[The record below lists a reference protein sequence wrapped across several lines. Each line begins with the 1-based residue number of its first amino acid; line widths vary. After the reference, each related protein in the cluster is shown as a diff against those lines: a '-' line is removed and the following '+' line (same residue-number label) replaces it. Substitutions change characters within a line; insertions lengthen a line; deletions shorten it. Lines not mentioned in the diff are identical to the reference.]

1 MRLSNV
7 ILSTQQEASL
17 DGILVVDEH
26 GQVLSF
32 NHRFVELWGIPPEA
46 TASGSA
52 ARVLESMVDNLVDPE
67 AFQAQVAHLHEHR
80 EEKSEEEIALKDRR
94 DFDCY
99 SVPIFGANGRYYG
112 RVWYFRDVTE
122 RRRAEQGLKASETR
136 FQALIEHSTDVF
148 AILGADGRFTYCS
161 PSATRQLG
169 YDPDELVG
177 QPGFDFL
184 HPDDVP
190 RVRTTFDTVL
200 QRDQASAREA
210 FRLRHKDGSWR
221 ALESTAK
228 NLLSEP
234 AVAGVVVNA
243 RDDTERQRSEA
254 AVRRSEAE
262 HRDLLEHAPLGVY
275 RSSPDGRFLA
285 VNRALIRMLGY
296 ESAEE
301 MLRLDMAGDVFAHPE
316 RYGALVAQLGESG
329 YVQSEAGWTRKD
341 GRPIAVRLNVRM
353 VRSPDGE
360 PEYLEGLVED
370 VTEQRNL
377 ENQFRQSQRM
387 EAVGR
392 LAGGVAHDFNN
403 VLTTITGCSDLLLED
418 LGPEDPKRPEVEA
431 IKAAAARAAS
441 LTQQL
446 LAFSRKQVLQT
457 QVLNLNKV
465 VQTLEK
471 MLRRLIGEDV
481 TLQVALS
488 SKLGAVRAD
497 PGQIEQV
504 VLNLAVNSRD
514 AMPHGGCL
522 TIETANAVLDE
533 GYVRGHAGAL
543 PGRYVMLAVSDTG
556 VGMDAETLSHVF
568 EPFYTTKE
576 VGKGTGLGLSTV
588 YGIVKQSGG
597 HVRVYSEPGQG
608 ATFKIYLPQVDELP
622 ETGDPPEPLQPV
634 AGGHE
639 TVLLAEDDSSVR
651 GIVSDVLTQKG
662 YRVLP
667 AADGQAALAMAR
679 GYQGE
684 ISLLVTDIVMPGM
697 TGRELAEA
705 LTDERPGL
713 RVLYMSGYTDD
724 AVVRHGVLSE
734 GVPYL
739 QKPFGPRAL
748 SSRVREVLD
757 RE

>member
-67 AFQAQVAHLHEHR
+67 AFQAQVARLHEHR

-275 RSSPDGRFLA
+275 RSSPDGRLLA

-679 GYQGE
+679 GYEGE